1 MFSAEFEA
9 EVKNGCIE
17 LPESLRDKIRVRFTQ
32 EEAPAT
38 GSIFIRW
45 LASPIHVPGFT
56 PRAREDAH
64 DRSHAPIQRL
74 GFRRLHSQLQDQCS
88 HSFHIHHFGLG

>member
-17 LPESLRDKIRVRFTQ
+17 LPESLRDRFHDKIRVRVSQ

-38 GSIFIRW
+38 QSILNRL

-56 PRAREDAH
+56 PLSREDTH
-64 DRSHAPIQRL
+64 DRSR
-74 GFRRLHSQLQDQCS
+74 
-88 HSFHIHHFGLG
+88 

>member
-17 LPESLRDKIRVRFTQ
+17 LPESLRDRFRDKIRVRVSQ

-38 GSIFIRW
+38 GSILNRW
-45 LASPIHVPGFT
+45 LASPIQFPGFT
-56 PRAREDAH
+56 PLTREDVH
-64 DRSHAPIQRL
+64 DRNR
-74 GFRRLHSQLQDQCS
+74 
-88 HSFHIHHFGLG
+88 